1 MEQFTFVRDNGQ
13 MYHADKQTVDV
24 LRAVQSWDAEMA
36 ENVFARGRE
45 NGRIGEG
52 PAPSLGRGHHETPS
66 SAEQPDAA
74 HSRRA
79 TGFEISQ

>member
-52 PAPSLGRGHHETPS
+52 PAPSLGQGHQETPS
-66 SAEQPDAA
+66 SPAQHDGTP
-74 HSRRA
+74 SRRA